1 LYKFHNFKGLK
12 IAKLYNINPWK
23 ASGVVTQT
31 LLPRVKETELEL
43 NLIENQM
50 KYKQNALVFRNQF
63 TRILLIIIFLFI
75 TQYSYSQKT
84 RIHIDSTYSY
94 KNAIKGITTI
104 LPFIGLG
111 IYASF
116 SVGYERNISK
126 HSVLELGSYY
136 LFNTDEMG
144 VRYHTICVM
153 PAYKY
158 FTVSNKKGLNSL
170 WVSVYLS
177 YRIEI
182 ETFNEG
188 GNVWYTFYYYGIG
201 GSIGKKVYLSKD
213 KKWFLDIGFGI
224 SYNIYDDKPIF
235 STNDWIKTFDGY
247 QVLLRPIIQIGWKF

>member
-1 LYKFHNFKGLK
+1 
-12 IAKLYNINPWK
+12 
-23 ASGVVTQT
+23 
-31 LLPRVKETELEL
+31 
-43 NLIENQM
+43 M

-94 KNAIKGITTI
+94 KNAIKGKTTI
-104 LPFIGLG
+104 LPFIFIGN
-111 IYASF
+111 YASF

-126 HSVLELGSYY
+126 HSVLELSSYY
-136 LFNTDEMG
+136 LFNSDEMG
-144 VRYHTICVM
+144 TRYHTICVM

-158 FTVSNKKGLNSL
+158 FTVSNKKGFNSL

-188 GNVWYTFYYYGIG
+188 GNAWHALYYYGIG

-213 KKWFLDIGFGI
+213 KRWFLDIGFGI

-235 STNDWIKTFDGY
+235 STNDWIKTFAGY
-247 QVLLRPIIQIGWKF
+247 QVLLRPIIQMGWKF

>member
-1 LYKFHNFKGLK
+1 
-12 IAKLYNINPWK
+12 
-23 ASGVVTQT
+23 
-31 LLPRVKETELEL
+31 
-43 NLIENQM
+43 M

-94 KNAIKGITTI
+94 KNAIKGKTTI
-104 LPFIGLG
+104 LPFLFIN
-111 IYASF
+111 YASF

-126 HSVLELGSYY
+126 HSVLELSSYY

-144 VRYHTICVM
+144 INYNTICVM

-158 FTVSNKKGLNSL
+158 FTVSDKKGLNSL

-182 ETFNEG
+182 ETFYVG
-188 GNVWYTFYYYGIG
+188 GNDWHSLYYYGIG

-213 KKWFLDIGFGI
+213 KRWFLDIGFGI

-235 STNDWIKTFDGY
+235 STNDWIKTFAGY
-247 QVLLRPIIQIGWKF
+247 QVLLRPIIQMGWKF